1 MERQRR
7 GGAAVNQKLS
17 DLSDDPFS
25 QFRLAGKVAI
35 VTGASSGLGAHFVQT
50 LHAAGAEVIATAR
63 RSDLLEGVCAGLAH
77 ASWIPADLMLG
88 EERERLVSEVVASHG
103 KIDVLV
109 NNAGMSRPGP
119 IESESLQD
127 FRTVLEL
134 NVTAVWHMT
143 KLVGEFMV
151 KVGHG
156 SIVNVASVLGHVAS
170 APMSQANYAASKGAV
185 INLTREIAV
194 QWARSGVRV
203 NALCPGFFPSELT
216 EDVVS
221 DPKTLAFVERGTP
234 MGRMGEL
241 SELDGPLLLLCSEA
255 SRYMT
260 GTSLLVDGG
269 WTAR

>member
-1 MERQRR
+1 
-7 GGAAVNQKLS
+7 VNPNQS

-77 ASWIPADLMLG
+77 ASWIPADLMLA
-88 EERERLVSEVVASHG
+88 EERERLVSEVVVSHG
-103 KIDVLV
+103 KVDVLV

-134 NVTAVWHMT
+134 NVTAIWHMT

-151 KVGHG
+151 KAGCG
-156 SIVNVASVLGHVAS
+156 SIVNMASIFGHVAS
-170 APMSQANYAASKGAV
+170 APMSQANYVASKGAV
-185 INLTREIAV
+185 MNLTREIAV
-194 QWARSGVRV
+194 QWARKGVRV
-203 NALCPGFFPSELT
+203 NALCPGFFPSEGT
-216 EDVVS
+216 EGVVS
-221 DPKTLAFVERGTP
+221 DPKTLAYVERATP

-241 SELDGPLLLLCSEA
+241 GELDGPLLLLCSDA

-260 GTSLLVDGG
+260 GASLLVDGG